1 MKVQVTVN
9 NVRIIEPSILNEN
22 EYNIHNCE
30 FEFTEEYNGLTKKA
44 VFTNEANETYVET
57 IVDDKCSIPTEVLK
71 EKEHI
76 KIGVY
81 AYDVDNE
88 ELLLRYSPRPTEF
101 YVHEGSYKE
110 GENTTPPTPS
120 EIEQLQAQIT
130 TNANN
135 IEELTGD
142 VVDINTELAT
152 INDDITNI
160 KAEQLTQNEY
170 IQANSNNIVD
180 INGQIVDINQDI
192 QDLEANKADK
202 SEIPTKT
209 SDLINDSDFVVDNN
223 YVHTDNNFTDE
234 DETQINQNASDIA
247 TLQSTKADKT
257 EIPTKT
263 SDLTNDSGFIN
274 KNVNDLVNYTLKTN
288 TGSLIDL
295 EINGTTYV
303 ITLSLKDVDGNVIST
318 DTIDLPLE
326 SVVVGGSYD
335 AVNKKIVL
343 ILENGNTV
351 DIPVGD
357 LIAGLQTEITSQN
370 KLASDLVD
378 DTNSGNKFVTTSEKQ
393 AWNAKYDKPVGGI
406 PDTDLSSGVQ
416 TSLGKADT
424 AIQEDDLTDYVK
436 NTDYAAASK
445 GGVVKSN
452 NYYNA
457 EISSSS
463 GTIYC
468 TTNTYTQY
476 QGKENNAFISKG
488 TLENVIAGKE
498 LVNKTYVD
506 DIVGDIENILEELD
520 IRKRGVVY
528 EYKFKNNR
536 NGTTHRQRL

>member
-22 EYNIHNCE
+22 EYNIHECE

-57 IVDDKCSIPTEVLK
+57 IVDNICSIPSEVLK
-71 EKEHI
+71 DKENV
-76 KIGVY
+76 KLGVY

-110 GENTTPPTPS
+110 GQNSTPPTPS

-142 VVDINTELAT
+142 VVDINQ
-152 INDDITNI
+152 DIANI
-160 KAEQLTQNEY
+160 EAEQVTQNEN
-170 IQANSNNIVD
+170 IQTNTDNIST
-180 INGQIVDINQDI
+180 INGQIITINADIDN
-192 QDLEANKADK
+192 LERTKADK

-209 SDLINDSDFVVDNN
+209 SDLINDSGFVEDTD

-234 DETQINQNASDIA
+234 DEAQISQNASDIA
-247 TLQSTKADKT
+247 TLQSTKADKS

-303 ITLSLKDVDGNVIST
+303 ITLSLKNQDGTVIST

-343 ILENGNTV
+343 TLENGNTV

-393 AWNAKYDKPVGGI
+393 TWNGKYDKPVGGI
-406 PDTDLSSGVQ
+406 PKTDLDSSVQ

-424 AIQEDDLTDYVK
+424 AIQEHQDITGKED
-436 NTDYAAASK
+436 
-445 GGVVKSN
+445 KSN
-452 NYYNA
+452 KVTS
-457 EISSSS
+457 ISNSS
-463 GTIYC
+463 TD
-468 TTNTYTQY
+468 TQY
-476 QGKENNAFISKG
+476 PSAKCVYD
-488 TLENVIAGKE
+488 L
-498 LVNKTYVD
+498 
-506 DIVGDIENILEELD
+506 VGDIESVLHELNVGG
-520 IRKRGVVY
+520 GV
-528 EYKFKNNR
+528 
-536 NGTTHRQRL
+536 Q